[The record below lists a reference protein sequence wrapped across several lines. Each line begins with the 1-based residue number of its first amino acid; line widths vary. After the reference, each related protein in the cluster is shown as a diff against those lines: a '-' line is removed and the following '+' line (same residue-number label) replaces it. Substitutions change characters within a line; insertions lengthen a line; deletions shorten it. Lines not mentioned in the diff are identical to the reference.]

1 MKKNL
6 GQLHLHLHKNSMSA
20 RTVSL
25 LSNALE
31 NYTHKYYTQEILYFK
46 YNVQMNVS

>member
-6 GQLHLHLHKNSMSA
+6 GQLHLHFHKNSMSA

-25 LSNALE
+25 LSHALE
-31 NYTHKYYTQEILYFK
+31 NYTQEILYFK